1 MPTHWKKLT
10 NPDYL
15 GAYAFEPG
23 EEKIGTIA
31 YVREESVIGADGKKE
46 DCTVAHF
53 SEKELKPLILNA
65 TNCKAITKLYKSPY
79 IEDWAGK
86 QIVMRVQQ
94 VKAFGEVVDAVR
106 IKPEIPK
113 ATFSRDI
120 ICDECGGILT
130 AYGKMN
136 PAQLAA
142 YTKKK
147 YGKVMCADCAGQQA
161 KAEQA
166 EQTEKAATTEQNDT
180 TPNES
185 AEQHGTENSGTNRNN
200 ETTATEE

>member
-65 TNCKAITKLYKSPY
+65 TNCKAITKLYESPY

-86 QIVMRVQQ
+86 RIVMRVQQ

-120 ICDECGGILT
+120 ICDECGGVLT

-142 YTKKK
+142 YTRKK
-147 YGKVMCADCAGQQA
+147 YGKTLCADCAAAQS
-161 KAEQA
+161 KADDTK
-166 EQTEKAATTEQNDT
+166 TEDKPEHTATTET
-180 TPNES
+180 
-185 AEQHGTENSGTNRNN
+185 
-200 ETTATEE
+200 ETTNNTTTEE

>member
-1 MPTHWKKLT
+1 MPTHWKKLN

-15 GAYAFEPG
+15 GAYAFDPG
-23 EEKIGTIA
+23 EEKVGTIA
-31 YVREESVIGADGKKE
+31 YVRQESVMGADGKKE
-46 DCTVAHF
+46 ECTVVHF
-53 SEKELKPLILNA
+53 TEKELKPLILNV

-86 QIVMRVQQ
+86 AIVMRVQN
-94 VKAFGEVVDAVR
+94 VKAFGEVVEAVR

-120 ICDECGGILT
+120 ICDECGGVLT

-142 YTKKK
+142 YTRKK
-147 YGKVMCADCAGQQA
+147 YGKTLCADCAA
-161 KAEQA
+161 AESKKDETEPEQA
-166 EQTEKAATTEQNDT
+166 ETAQTEPELNEAAQ
-180 TPNES
+180 PV
-185 AEQHGTENSGTNRNN
+185 AEPTDP
-200 ETTATEE
+200 AMAPTEE

>member
-23 EEKIGTIA
+23 QEMIGTIA

-53 SEKELKPLILNA
+53 SEKDLKPLILNA
-65 TNCKAITKLYKSPY
+65 TNCKAITKLYKTPF

-86 QIVMRVQQ
+86 RIVMRVQQ
-94 VKAFGEVVDAVR
+94 VRAFGEVVDAVR

-113 ATFSRDI
+113 AATVAPA
-120 ICDECGGILT
+120 CEECGQILT
-130 AYGKMN
+130 AYGKMS
-136 PAQLAA
+136 AVQLAA
-142 YTKKK
+142 YTKEK
-147 YGKVMCADCAGQQA
+147 YGKCLCAECAS
-161 KAEQA
+161 KAGKEQA
-166 EQTEKAATTEQNDT
+166 ETKE
-180 TPNES
+180 
-185 AEQHGTENSGTNRNN
+185 AETKE
-200 ETTATEE
+200 

>member
-113 ATFSRDI
+113 VAFSRDV
-120 ICDECGGILT
+120 ICDECGGVLT
-130 AYGKMN
+130 AYGKMT

-142 YTKKK
+142 YTRKK
-147 YGKVMCADCAGQQA
+147 YGKTLCADCAA
-161 KAEQA
+161 AESKKEEA
-166 EQTEKAATTEQNDT
+166 EAVQIEPEQPEPEQPVAEPND
-180 TPNES
+180 P
-185 AEQHGTENSGTNRNN
+185 AM
-200 ETTATEE
+200 APTEE

>member
-1 MPTHWKKLT
+1 MPTHWKQLT

-31 YVREESVIGADGKKE
+31 YVRTESVMGADGKKE

-53 SEKELKPLILNA
+53 SEHELKPLILNV
-65 TNCKAITKLYKSPY
+65 TNCKAISKLYKTPY

-86 QIVMRVQQ
+86 RIAMRVQP

-113 ATFSRDI
+113 AAPKDPV
-120 ICDECGGILT
+120 CEECAQILRPF
-130 AYGKMN
+130 GKMN
-136 PAQLAA
+136 AAQLAA
-142 YTKKK
+142 YTKQK
-147 YGKVMCADCAGQQA
+147 YGKVLCADCAGNQQ
-161 KAEQA
+161 KE
-166 EQTEKAATTEQNDT
+166 
-180 TPNES
+180 
-185 AEQHGTENSGTNRNN
+185 TENKPEDKQPE
-200 ETTATEE
+200 ETKKE